1 MRTSCR
7 YCTLKHIGS
16 AMVIEEEIAN
26 GNLDPTHVALMIGH
40 LAQAESQ
47 SQERLPEI
55 AQTLRKIR
63 QNAEENYWNALD
75 MRKNS
80 CSLETD
86 LAYVANRLADLTAP
100 IPAPE
105 SATGPGPVG
114 ETGELGVKGG
124 T

>member
-40 LAQAESQ
+40 LGQAESQ
-47 SQERLPEI
+47 SQERWPEI
-55 AQTLRKIR
+55 AHILRKIR
-63 QNAEENYWNALD
+63 QNAEAEYWKALD
-75 MRKNS
+75 SRQNS
-80 CSLETD
+80 CSLDTD
-86 LAYVANRLADLTAP
+86 WTVVDLLADLSAVP
-100 IPAPE
+100 SPE

>member
-1 MRTSCR
+1 MRNSCR

-16 AMVIEEEIAN
+16 AMVLEEEIAN
-26 GNLDPTHVALMIGH
+26 GNLDPTHVAWMIGH

-47 SQERLPEI
+47 SQERWPEI

-63 QNAEENYWNALD
+63 QNAEEEYWTALD
-75 MRKNS
+75 ARRTS

-100 IPAPE
+100 IPLPE
-105 SATGPGPVG
+105 SASGPGPVG
-114 ETGELGVKGG
+114 EPGVSGG
-124 T
+124 PHA